1 MCENEQ
7 WKAEFLHKAFKPPII
22 FNDMKVLG
30 TGFGTDAITEKVVRV
45 PKVSLGQQKC
55 LICLGQFESSG

>member
-7 WKAEFLHKAFKPPII
+7 WKADWLHKAFKPPII

-30 TGFGTDAITEKVVRV
+30 TGFGTDAITKEVKRV
-45 PKVSLGQQKC
+45 PKVSLDQKMF
-55 LICLGQFESSG
+55 GAVRN